1 MIFSVASMENNDF
14 MYMELALAAA
24 HEAANRNEVPVG
36 AVIVSAG
43 KVVGTGYNR
52 REERQTPLAHAE
64 ILAIEEAAGNLR
76 SWRLHQCDIYVT
88 LEPCL
93 MCVGAILQARMRRL
107 IFASHDP
114 KAGAVESLYRLC
126 EDQRLNHQIP
136 ATGGVMAE
144 QSGALLTGFFTRLR
158 LQKRQSQN
166 AERWPSPVEG
176 A

>member
-1 MIFSVASMENNDF
+1 MQ
-14 MYMELALAAA
+14 LALAAA
-24 HEAANRNEVPVG
+24 HDAASRNEVPVG
-36 AVIVSAG
+36 AVVVSAG
-43 KVVGTGYNR
+43 RVVGTGYNR

-64 ILAIEEAAGNLR
+64 ILAIEEAAKNLR
-76 SWRLHQCDIYVT
+76 SWRLQQCDIYVT

-93 MCVGAILQARMRRL
+93 MCMGAMLQARMRRL
-107 IFASHDP
+107 VFASHDP

-126 EDQRLNHQIP
+126 EDQRLNHQML

-144 QSGALLTGFFTRLR
+144 QSGALLTEFFTRLR
-158 LQKRQSQN
+158 LRKRQSQN